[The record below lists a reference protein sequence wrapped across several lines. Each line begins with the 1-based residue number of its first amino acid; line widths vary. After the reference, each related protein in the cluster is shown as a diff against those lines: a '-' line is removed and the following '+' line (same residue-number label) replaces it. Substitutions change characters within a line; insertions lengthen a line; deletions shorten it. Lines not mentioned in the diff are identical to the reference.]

1 MTTSNIA
8 FVTQTYRNDYDECL
22 LLCETLDYYA
32 PEVAHYIFV
41 NDEDLPLFK
50 PIEEGRRH
58 ILPKSVILP
67 KWLVRCPVKMLGHHY
82 HVSPFTIPV
91 REWIIQQIC
100 KLGVFEVLPPEI
112 EAVFNFDSEV
122 VMMTDFDLNKILS
135 DGRLPLFR
143 TIRPDEPS
151 QKDYVKAARRLLGL
165 TAQETAEIADQCFM
179 SVPVC
184 FFRDNLTELLE
195 HIASRSPFHSWKHAL
210 CNTYRFSEYYLYGIF
225 TTLRLNCRHHYLID
239 YHPYP
244 VVDISGFRTLID
256 FLDTISEHLEQPYNQ
271 GLWLQ
276 KRDRRHLAG
285 SYLPSYEIAAI
296 IRDIAFC
303 ED

>member
-1 MTTSNIA
+1 MTTDNIA
-8 FVTQTYRNDYDECL
+8 FITQTYRADLDECC
-22 LLCETLDYYA
+22 LLCESLDRFA
-32 PEVAHYIFV
+32 PEVEHYIFV
-41 NDEDLPLFK
+41 NDEDLLLFK
-50 PIEEGRRH
+50 HLEGGRRH
-58 ILPKSVILP
+58 VLPKSVILP

-100 KLGVFEVLPPEI
+100 KLGVFEVLPSRI

-122 VMMTDFDLNKILS
+122 VMMKPFDLSRILV

-151 QKDYVKAARRLLGL
+151 QQDYVNAARRLLRL
-165 TAQETAEIADQCFM
+165 SPEETAAISDLCFM

-184 FFRDNLTELLE
+184 FERENTRELLSR
-195 HIASRSPFHSWKHAL
+195 IASNSIFRSWKLAL
-210 CNTYRFSEYYLYGIF
+210 CNTYRFSEYYTYGIF
-225 TTLRLNCRHHYLID
+225 TTLRLDCRHHYLID

-244 VVDISGFRTLID
+244 VVDISRFRTPIE
-256 FLDTISEHLEQPYNQ
+256 FIDTITPLLSDPRNE

-276 KRDRRHLAG
+276 KCDRRHLHG
-285 SYLPSYEIAAI
+285 TYLPSY
-296 IRDIAFC
+296 DIATVIR
-303 ED
+303 ELWNS